1 MLTTLSPWLCLP
13 MALVF
18 AVAATFLLCLTLPL
32 WRRDPGQDDHQLAV
46 CRAGAVLCAFT
57 GSVVG
62 ILAIAYGH
70 AALYGWGVL

>member
-18 AVAATFLLCLTLPL
+18 AVVGIFLLLLVYPM
-32 WRRDPGQDDHQLAV
+32 WRRDDWQPDGHVFPCRVASVFCAFSGTVLCELAV
-46 CRAGAVLCAFT
+46 ASA
-57 GSVVG
+57 
-62 ILAIAYGH
+62 H